1 VKKIEEKEMSWW
13 DKLTNWWNSDS
24 DSDSDKPGLDYFLE
38 ILKII
43 FI

>member
-24 DSDSDKPGLDYFLE
+24 DSDKPGLDYFLE